1 MQGIRRPASVGK
13 VCHGRI
19 GAHAHPRAA
28 PLLDA
33 GTGPGNPGRHGRHA
47 RRPALAVRAAAVA
60 GHSSPTVTLNTFQ
73 VLALDTLGDI
83 SEVP

>member
-19 GAHAHPRAA
+19 GAHARPRAA

-33 GTGPGNPGRHGRHA
+33 GTGPANPGRHA
-47 RRPALAVRAAAVA
+47 RRPVLAVRAAAVA
-60 GHSSPTVTLNTFQ
+60 GHSSPTVTLNTYQ

-83 SEVP
+83 SEAP